1 MNYPAD
7 FDTPTFPAGRSIV
20 SARIVGIVIMV
31 VFFLIM
37 ITTGMFVWTQGSIKI
52 HPFLVSVNNITGQ
65 WSIVGHDHEQ
75 MTRISVAQSLQESA
89 LTKFV
94 QYWFWVSAS
103 DIANSARWR
112 ECDMVSDCGLGVEK
126 KGIDI
131 EGDCAIYCL
140 AGADLYSEFTEKIL
154 PTYNML
160 KMDGNTWMA
169 DMGSL
174 VLTPIDS
181 ITTGGGVWQVSVNIL
196 QNNQD
201 TIKILGYAYVEKS
214 DNKYQKNLG
223 YYIKKFNAYKLNE

>member
-7 FDTPTFPAGRSIV
+7 FDSPTFPAGRSIA
-20 SARIVGIVIMV
+20 SARVVGIVIMV

-37 ITTGMFVWTQGSIKI
+37 VTTGMFIWAQKSIRI

-65 WSIVGHDHEQ
+65 WDIVGHDHEQ
-75 MTRISVAQSLQESA
+75 ITQIPVAQSLQESA

-94 QYWFWVSAS
+94 QYWFWASAS

-112 ECDMVSDCGLGVEK
+112 ECDMASDCGLGIEK

-140 AGADLYSEFTEKIL
+140 TGDDLYSGFMERIL
-154 PTYNML
+154 PEYNRL
-160 KMDGNTWMA
+160 KTDGNTWMA
-169 DMGSL
+169 DMDSL

-181 ITTGGGVWQVSVNIL
+181 ITPGGGVWQVRVNVI
-196 QNNQD
+196 QNEQD
-201 TIKILGYAYVEKS
+201 TIQILGYAYIEKAN
-214 DNKYQKNLG
+214 DKYQKNLG
-223 YYIKKFNAYKLNE
+223 YYIKKFNAYKLN